1 MLWYNKIFK
10 GKGNFRVYVPGI
22 YIERKMKSSCS
33 EDSNGLH
40 DNNVIQKMKVHIL
53 IPSNHSMWL
62 INSDKK
68 IITEY

>member
-1 MLWYNKIFK
+1 
-10 GKGNFRVYVPGI
+10 
-22 YIERKMKSSCS
+22 MKSSCS

-62 INSDKK
+62 NNSDKK